1 MICSAPPGPFHLQ
14 VGRGHTCLDEV
25 DRSQMFQLKSSDM
38 NGQRFFFLPVV
49 RLSFPCGTWC
59 TIFLLLCFLVPHLM
73 ISSDHVII
81 QPLLELIE
89 QGEPYPADA

>member
-1 MICSAPPGPFHLQ
+1 
-14 VGRGHTCLDEV
+14 
-25 DRSQMFQLKSSDM
+25 MFQLKSSDM
-38 NGQRFFFLPVV
+38 NGQRCGCGCLIGHRHRPGHPVV

>member
-1 MICSAPPGPFHLQ
+1 
-14 VGRGHTCLDEV
+14 
-25 DRSQMFQLKSSDM
+25 MFQLKSSDM
-38 NGQRFFFLPVV
+38 NGQRCGCGCLIGHRHRLGHPVV